1 MNLIGNDISAYTVR
15 KRVFDRVMA
24 ALNAMIMWASTY
36 DLVVGRTRRVVDA
49 TADPMERSIFNAV
62 ESVMAETHR
71 MFPGNAVTFAAGWN
85 PGMTFTTMAAPTTL
99 TAPMIITAPHQIG
112 GQP

>member
-1 MNLIGNDISAYTVR
+1 MGATETIR
-15 KRVFDRVMA
+15 KRVYAFVQTF
-24 ALNAMIMWASTY
+24 LNDSPTFGVHSARSQVDTSIT
-36 DLVVGRTRRVVDA
+36 LV
-49 TADPMERSIFNAV
+49 ERSVFDAV

-71 MFPGNAVTFAAGWN
+71 MPFRDAVTFAAGWN
-85 PGMTFTTMAAPTTL
+85 PGMTFTTVAAPTTL